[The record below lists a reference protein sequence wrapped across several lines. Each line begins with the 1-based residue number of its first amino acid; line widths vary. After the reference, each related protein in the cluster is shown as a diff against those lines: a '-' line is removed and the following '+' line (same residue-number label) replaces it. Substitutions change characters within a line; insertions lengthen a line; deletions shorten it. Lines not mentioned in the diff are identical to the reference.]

1 MLLLHNVASGSVL
14 SMCCDHAI
22 VCCNFLCFG
31 KSKTLGE
38 VEFGF
43 GIGFTLCSIVFVVE
57 INIFMGKTEHLRSK
71 KKLVRRVI
79 KKTLAASRNNEQP

>member
-1 MLLLHNVASGSVL
+1 MELFPLA
-14 SMCCDHAI
+14 
-22 VCCNFLCFG
+22 
-31 KSKTLGE
+31 
-38 VEFGF
+38 
-43 GIGFTLCSIVFVVE
+43 VVE